1 MFEFVRAH
9 TRLFQFLLLI
19 VILPSFALVGMQGYT
34 SLMDQANSGV
44 ATIDGGKITQSQ
56 LDAAERNQIER
67 IRSQNPTVD
76 PKLLDTPEMKKRV
89 LDDLVR
95 ERLLQAAADKDHLA
109 MSPERALQIIRTDPS
124 FAAIYNPDGT
134 VNKALLAAQGLTP
147 ALLEQKVRQSMSQQQ
162 VLVGVADSGIAGTAN
177 ATVGFDALLQQR
189 EVQVQ
194 RFDAKDFAAKIN
206 PSDAEI
212 EAFYKDA
219 ANAKQF
225 EQPENA
231 QIQYLVLDVNAL
243 KAGVTLSEDDLHKYY
258 EENASRYNV
267 AEERRASHILIKADK
282 GAPAADRA
290 KAKAKAEEI
299 LAQVRKNPGQFA
311 ELAKKNSQDE
321 GSAPNG
327 GDLDFFGRGA
337 MVKPFE
343 DAAYSLKQGE
353 ISNVVESDFGYH
365 VIQLTGVRGGDKK
378 TFDQVRPQIEEEV
391 RKQLAQ
397 KRFTEM
403 AEQFTNMVYEQPDSL
418 QAAADK
424 FKLPLQTATVSRTP
438 SLTASGPLASQKLL
452 EAVFSNDTL
461 RNKRNT
467 EAVETSANQLVSARV
482 QKYNPAQA
490 QPLAEIKDRVRDLL
504 VRKLAAAQAVKAGQE
519 RLAAL
524 QKGGVA
530 DMAGLSE
537 AQLVS
542 RAKPP
547 QGLPPKVLDAIL
559 SADAAKLPADVGVD
573 AGEGLYVVAR
583 IGKLLPRD
591 PAVIDAKRMSEQY
604 AKAWASAE
612 AAAYYDALKTRFKVT
627 IKAPAAAA
635 SAAGQ

>member
-9 TRLFQFLLLI
+9 TRLFQFLLLL
-19 VILPSFALVGMQGYT
+19 VILPSFALVGMSSYT
-34 SLMDQANSGV
+34 SMMDQANSTV
-44 ATIDGGKITQSQ
+44 ATVDGGKITQPQ
-56 LDAAERNQIER
+56 LDAAERQQIER
-67 IRSQNPTVD
+67 IRAQNPTVD
-76 PKLLDTPEMKKRV
+76 PKLLDTPEMKRRV

-95 ERLLQAAADKDHLA
+95 ERLLQTAAEKDHLA
-109 MSPERALQIIRTDPS
+109 ISPERALLIIKTDPG

-147 ALLEQKVRQSMSQQQ
+147 GLLEQRVRQSMSQQQ
-162 VLVGVADSGIAGTAN
+162 VLAGIGDTGIATNAN
-177 ATVGFDALLQQR
+177 AAVGFDALLQQR
-189 EVQVQ
+189 EVQLQ
-194 RFDAKDFAAKIN
+194 RFDPKDFAAKIN

-212 EAFYKDA
+212 EAFYKDS
-219 ANAKQF
+219 ANAKLF
-225 EQPENA
+225 EQAENA

-243 KAGVTLSEDDLHKYY
+243 KAGVTVSEDDLRNYY
-258 EENASRYNV
+258 KENASRYNV

-282 GAPAADRA
+282 SASAADKA
-290 KAKAKAEEI
+290 KAKAKAEEL

-321 GSAPNG
+321 GSAVNG

-365 VIQLTGVRGGDKK
+365 IIQLTGVRGGTQKS
-378 TFDQVRPQIEEEV
+378 FEEVRPQIEEEV

-403 AEQFTNMVYEQPDSL
+403 AEGFTNMVYEQPDSL

-424 FKLPLQTATVSRTP
+424 FKLPLQTATVARTP

-452 EAVFSNDTL
+452 EAIFSNDTL

-467 EAVETSANQLVSARV
+467 EAVETAANQLVSARV
-482 QKYNPAQA
+482 TQYNPAQL
-490 QPLAEIKDRVRDLL
+490 QPLAQIKDRVRDLL
-504 VRKLAAAQAVKAGQE
+504 VKKLAAAQAVKAGQE

-524 QKGGVA
+524 QKGGDA
-530 DMAGLSE
+530 AGLGE
-537 AQLVS
+537 AQVVS
-542 RAKPP
+542 RAKP

-559 SADAAKLPADVGVD
+559 SADAAKLPANVGVD
-573 AGEGLYVVAR
+573 AGEGQYVVAR
-583 IGKLLPRD
+583 IDKLLPRD
-591 PAVIDAKRMSEQY
+591 PAVIEAKRATDQY
-604 AKAWASAE
+604 AKAWSNAE
-612 AAAYYDALKTRFKVT
+612 AMAYYDALKTRFKVT
-627 IKAPAAAA
+627 VKAPAAAA
-635 SAAGQ
+635 SAAAQ